1 MSLRWVES
9 HAPILDKTLLVEALE
24 ELGVEHQERGDLIA
38 VNVAV
43 NRYGEAPQFVQRQ
56 GAWVLRHGTIT
67 SHTRWAKTFASTLA
81 AVERRR
87 REQIEEEL
95 RRQQE
100 ARERE
105 ARRQLVERR
114 RAAIVENAEKLGY
127 EVTEKREG
135 EQVRL
140 VLVRRRY

>member
-9 HAPILDKTLLVEALE
+9 HAPILDTTLLVEALE
-24 ELGVEHQERGDLIA
+24 ELGVEYQDLGNLIA
-38 VNVAV
+38 VKAAM
-43 NRYGEAPQFVQRQ
+43 NRYREAPQFVQRQ
-56 GAWVLRHGTIT
+56 GAWVLRHGAIT
-67 SHTRWAKTFASTLA
+67 SHTRWAKKFADTLS

-87 REQIEEEL
+87 QEQIEEEL

-100 ARERE
+100 ARERD

-140 VLVRRRY
+140 VLVRRTY

>member
-9 HAPILDKTLLVEALE
+9 HAPILDKTLLAEALA
-24 ELGVEHQERGDLIA
+24 ELGVEHQDLGGLIT
-38 VNVAV
+38 VKVAM
-43 NRYGEAPQFVQRQ
+43 NSYGEAPQFVRRQ

-67 SHTRWAKTFASTLA
+67 SHTRWAKKFADTLSL
-81 AVERRR
+81 VERRR
-87 REQIEEEL
+87 QEQIEEEL

-140 VLVRRRY
+140 VLVRRTY